1 MSVIG
6 SVGRFVGKVG
16 KTVGKVVNNP
26 VVRVSAIGIAT
37 AVCPAAGPKV
47 AEGMQVASKL
57 SAAAASLDPKK
68 KQAAAKI
75 LKNTAQLAQRGDKD
89 ARRMLTLVKT
99 TQAAQRGDKVAVA
112 KIKALAKVVTAKK
125 PIVVKRNP
133 KVTAVSAV
141 KPVQGKKLPTGTVVA
156 RFELLSGGRMRKVG

>member
-1 MSVIG
+1 MSIFKSIKKGVA
-6 SVGRFVGKVG
+6 SVGKVAG
-16 KTVGKVVNNP
+16 RVVNNP
-26 VVRVSAIGIAT
+26 IVRISAVGIAT

-75 LKNTAQLAQRGDKD
+75 LKNTAALAQQGDKD
-89 ARRMLTLVKT
+89 AKRMLTLVKT
-99 TQAAQRGDKVAVA
+99 TQDAQRGDKVAVA
-112 KIKALAKVVTAKK
+112 KVKALAKVVTANK
-125 PIVVKRNP
+125 PIVVKTNP
-133 KVTAVSAV
+133 KIKATSAV
-141 KPVQGKKLPTGTVVA
+141 KPVQGKKVPTGTVIA